1 MNDKAGKI
9 INVLFM
15 GEGIEEWGSWHRKV
29 IANITKGLG
38 VLERRRLLDEINY
51 ELSLIDICLSP
62 KEKQALKR
70 FIFLRG
76 RLKKEQDE
84 EIRILSKGF

>member
-1 MNDKAGKI
+1 MDKAEKI
-9 INVLFM
+9 INVLFT

-29 IANITKGLG
+29 IANITKEMGI
-38 VLERRRLLDEINY
+38 LERRQLLNEINY
-51 ELSLIDICLSP
+51 ELSLIDVNLNT
-62 KEKQALKR
+62 KEKQTLKR

-76 RLKKEQDE
+76 KLKKEQDE